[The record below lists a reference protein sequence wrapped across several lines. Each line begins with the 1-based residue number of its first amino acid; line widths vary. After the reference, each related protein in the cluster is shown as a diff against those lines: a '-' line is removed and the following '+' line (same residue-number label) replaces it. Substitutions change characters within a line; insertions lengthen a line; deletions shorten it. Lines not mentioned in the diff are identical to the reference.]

1 VIGRINVLYPL
12 DKDTRIDGAI
22 FQKHNSFAIFLL
34 LAFFCFLPFSD
45 EHFIDQINAAFK
57 LERSKVL

>member
-1 VIGRINVLYPL
+1 MGPFFRSTTASL
-12 DKDTRIDGAI
+12 
-22 FQKHNSFAIFLL
+22 
-34 LAFFCFLPFSD
+34 FFCFLPFSD